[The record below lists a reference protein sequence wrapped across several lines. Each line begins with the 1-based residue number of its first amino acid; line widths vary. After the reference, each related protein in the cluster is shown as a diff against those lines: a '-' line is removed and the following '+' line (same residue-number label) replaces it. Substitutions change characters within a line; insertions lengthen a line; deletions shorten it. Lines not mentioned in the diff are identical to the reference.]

1 MRRIVIGLAA
11 LVATSALPGI
21 VRAFESPEAQ
31 SFELAT
37 DQREAQRFVRMATGR
52 LIVSADGTP
61 TEIEIE
67 AGEPRIEA
75 LYSGLIA
82 EWRFQPIVR
91 DGVPAAVP
99 VDMNLVL
106 SADRVA
112 GSERQ
117 VRYGVADVLFLEST
131 KEYGGEV
138 ELLTSDF
145 KTPRFPMSMAAAGVG
160 ASITMLLQVDSA
172 GRVTRAAVS
181 DASLFARHATSS
193 RSAASKVESFTR
205 SVFDVVDE
213 WNVGAG
219 ADGGR
224 GWVLVPVHFAP
235 PGTTSMD
242 WTPVLPMTVSRPEW
256 MDGPMA
262 EAKSLTSTGRAVD
275 DTVRLLTPM
284 DPLASQ

>member
-21 VRAFESPEAQ
+21 ARAFESPEAQ
-31 SFELAT
+31 SFELKT
-37 DQREAQRFVRMATGR
+37 DQREAQRFVRTATGR
-52 LIVSADGTP
+52 LVISADGTA

-75 LYSGLIA
+75 LYRGLIA
-82 EWRFQPIVR
+82 GWRFEPILR
-91 DGVPAAVP
+91 DGAPAAVP
-99 VDMNLVL
+99 VDMNLML
-106 SADRVA
+106 WADRVA

-131 KEYGGEV
+131 KDDGGDV

-160 ASITMLLQVDSA
+160 ASITLLLQVDDA

-181 DASLFARHATSS
+181 EASLFARQATSS
-193 RSAASKVESFTR
+193 RSAASKVETFTR
-205 SVFDVVDE
+205 AVFNVVDE

-219 ADGGR
+219 ADEGR

-256 MDGPMA
+256 MAGPMA
-262 EAKSLTSTGRAVD
+262 EAKALSSTGRAVD
-275 DTVRLLTPM
+275 EQVRLLTPLN
-284 DPLASQ
+284 PALN